1 MNIISNNHPIIIG
14 IGYGYGN
21 ILCHKDFNLNIRD
34 IIEKIA

>member
-21 ILCHKDFNLNIRD
+21 ILCHKDFILILEILLKNI
-34 IIEKIA
+34 A